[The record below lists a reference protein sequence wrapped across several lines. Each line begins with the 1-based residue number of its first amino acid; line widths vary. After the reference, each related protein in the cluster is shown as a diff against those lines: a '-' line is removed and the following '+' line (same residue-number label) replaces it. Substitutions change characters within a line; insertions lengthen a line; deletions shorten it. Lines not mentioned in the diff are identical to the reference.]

1 MPVHHLASWR
11 RTGHRGERRALDD
24 DDGESARRCSPAADE
39 RIMNE
44 LARGA
49 PLASFTPVNSTKSK
63 VTNHEHLRQASN
75 RTAGPLSAARARRPG
90 YGVGATGHYRTG
102 SPSTR
107 PEDGSLPAP
116 PTASL
121 PPPSREGP
129 SGRHCARPPPSSL
142 CLPHALVPRR
152 HLLPSIGVLGLSAGR
167 PPPFTLGQPRRPR
180 AAPRSQIAVLI
191 LFPRFSMMQR
201 RRFLNKPSIAS
212 LPPRQSLVRQNFH
225 LKQGVLPR

>member
-1 MPVHHLASWR
+1 MNTHPRSPSLPSLQSIAPKVRSQITSTCA
-11 RTGHRGERRALDD
+11 RRAT
-24 DDGESARRCSPAADE
+24 GPRGRCP
-39 RIMNE
+39 R
-44 LARGA
+44 
-49 PLASFTPVNSTKSK
+49 P
-63 VTNHEHLRQASN
+63 EH
-75 RTAGPLSAARARRPG
+75 GARAAASAPQ
-90 YGVGATGHYRTG
+90 VITA
-102 SPSTR
+102 P
-107 PEDGSLPAP
+107 DLPLLVRK
-116 PTASL
+116 TD
-121 PPPSREGP
+121 
-129 SGRHCARPPPSSL
+129 HCQRRPPPASLHRAAKGPAAATALASAL

-225 LKQGVLPR
+225 LTQGVLPR